1 MRFFGGEIDDIGAV
15 ANHNRKPGGVMNPNT
30 HALGATAAVV
40 ALMLFIAY
48 RRIRRSIGRQPFQPT
63 RMKVRM
69 AVLALAGLA
78 FVVVPRGQVLIL
90 AGAAVGILAGVALA
104 VYALKHTQF
113 EFTETGTFYTGHP
126 YIGLG
131 IALLFVG
138 RLVYRFVAMSTM
150 APVDGPRSVSPF
162 AGAIGNPITTGVF
175 FVVAGYYLT
184 YYAGLLRRG
193 SPQPAA

>member
-1 MRFFGGEIDDIGAV
+1 
-15 ANHNRKPGGVMNPNT
+15 MNPNP
-30 HALGATAAVV
+30 HAIGATAAVM
-40 ALMLFIAY
+40 ALMLFLAY
-48 RRIRRSIGRQPFQPT
+48 RRIRRAIGRQPFQPT

-69 AVLALAGLA
+69 AILTLASLALVA
-78 FVVVPRGQVLIL
+78 VPRGQVMVL
-90 AGAAVGILAGVALA
+90 AGVAVGVIVGVALA

-138 RLVYRFVAMSTM
+138 RVVYRFVVMSTM
-150 APVDGPRSVSPF
+150 APAEGPRGMSPL
-162 AGAIGNPITTGVF
+162 AGMVGNPITTGVF

-193 SPQPAA
+193 TPPAMAA